1 MLLSVKN
8 SIFESKILNVSYL
21 LFYFEYDKIIVYN
34 NVFLRGDY
42 KLAKRRKRNDVN
54 IDLTSVVMIIIGII
68 SGVVIYSKSLGKVGS
83 FIKYGILGG
92 LFGKMTYALPFIL
105 ITLGFYAIFRDFS
118 RLKVKTFQVVI
129 LAISIAG
136 LFSIYSKAKIMPEE
150 SVGFLESIKHYYLA
164 GSSMQPSMIGG
175 GIVGG
180 LISIPVSNWF
190 NDIVAMVILWGLT
203 IFSAM
208 IITGITISTLIVAA
222 QQLFSDVA
230 TATKEEYAN
239 NVIDF
244 RKNAKTVKP
253 KNSDKFRNIVEQ
265 TEVVEAAEQLNFDLD
280 DDEEEEEEED
290 DEEEIVPLTKNKNVR
305 GIFKSKKRPIEE
317 EEEEEADE
325 EEEDEEED
333 DEDFEENEELEE
345 LNHGMIEEY
354 EEYEFPP
361 ISLLNESKSAG
372 KDYSTKELRDIAIKL
387 QKTLASFGVDAKV
400 TNVTRGPTVTR
411 YELQP
416 NVGVKVSKILRLSDD
431 IALNLAAKSIRI
443 EAPIPGKSAVGIEV
457 PNRVTDTVSLRE
469 ILESDAFVEA
479 SSKVSFGLGKS
490 IDGEPVVAN
499 IAKMPHMLIA
509 GSTGSGK
516 SVCINSIIMSIL
528 YKANPSEVKL
538 ILVDPKVV
546 ELGVYNGIPHL
557 LIPVVTDPKK
567 AAGALNWAVQEMVNR
582 YNLFASKGVRDIKG
596 YNELLQKEG
605 EEGVL
610 PQVVIIID
618 ELADLMMVA
627 PNEVEDAICRLAQM
641 ARAAGMHLIIA
652 TQRPSVD
659 VITGIIK
666 ANIPSRIAFT
676 VSSQVDSRTILD
688 MGGAEKLLGRGDM
701 LYNPIGESKPI
712 RVQGSFVS
720 DAEIESV
727 VDYIKEHNEVRY
739 NESVIET
746 LEKSVTPQSVGG
758 GDEDDTDEFLEDAI
772 DLAVNMGQVSAS
784 MIQRKFKVGYA
795 RAGRIVDQMEERGII
810 SGHEGSKPRQ
820 VLISKEEWEEMKE
833 QGETEFDSASNE

>member
-1 MLLSVKN
+1 M
-8 SIFESKILNVSYL
+8 
-21 LFYFEYDKIIVYN
+21 
-34 NVFLRGDY
+34 
-42 KLAKRRKRNDVN
+42 AKRKKKKSRGEVN
-54 IDLTSVVMIIIGII
+54 IDLTSIIMIITGII
-68 SGVVIYSKSLGKVGS
+68 LAVVIYSKDLGNVGT
-83 FIKYGILGG
+83 FIKYGIFGG
-92 LFGKMTYALPFIL
+92 LIGKVTMALPIIL
-105 ITLGFYAIFRDFS
+105 ILLGIYVIFQDFS
-118 RLKVKTFQVVI
+118 RLKVKAFQVII
-129 LAISIAG
+129 LCLSVAG
-136 LFSIYSKAKIMPEE
+136 LFSIYSKGTILQNDPQGVFEC
-150 SVGFLESIKHYYLA
+150 IKAFYTSGA
-164 GSSMQPSMIGG
+164 SMSPAMIGG
-175 GIVGG
+175 GVIGG
-180 LISIPVSNWF
+180 IMAIPISGWF
-190 NDIVAMVILWGLT
+190 NDLVAKVILWGLAT
-203 IFSAM
+203 FSTM
-208 IITGITISTLIVAA
+208 IITGITISAIVVAI
-222 QQLFSDVA
+222 QELFAEMMD
-230 TATKEEYAN
+230 ATKKEYAN
-239 NVIDF
+239 NVIEF
-244 RKNAKTVKP
+244 RKAQNNVGSGKTR
-253 KNSDKFRNIVEQ
+253 NSQKFKDIVDQ

-280 DDEEEEEEED
+280 DTGDGEEEEEETEED
-290 DEEEIVPLTKNKNVR
+290 ELEELKKEKAKTKNNIKEL
-305 GIFKSKKRPIEE
+305 FSKKKKQVEE
-317 EEEEEADE
+317 EEEQEETEGEEEA
-325 EEEDEEED
+325 
-333 DEDFEENEELEE
+333 NEELDLEH
-345 LNHGMIEEY
+345 NTVEEY

-361 ISLLNESKSAG
+361 IDLLNQSKAAG
-372 KDYSTKELRDIAIKL
+372 KDYSNKELKEIAIKL
-387 QKTLASFGVDAKV
+387 QKTLASFGVEAKV

-416 NVGVKVSKILRLSDD
+416 SVGVKVSKILRLADD

-457 PNRVTDTVSLRE
+457 PNKVTDTVSLRE
-469 ILESDAFVEA
+469 IIESDAFQDA
-479 SSKVSFGLGKS
+479 TSKVSFGLGKG
-490 IDGEPVVAN
+490 IDGEPVIAN

-596 YNELLQKEG
+596 YNELLQNEG

-610 PQVVIIID
+610 PQIVIIID

-701 LYNPIGESKPI
+701 LYNPIGESKPV

-720 DAEIESV
+720 DSEIESV
-727 VDYIKEHNEVRY
+727 VDFIKEHNEVKY
-739 NESVIET
+739 NENVIET
-746 LEKSVTPQSVGG
+746 LEKAGAPQVTNS
-758 GDEDDTDEFLEDAI
+758 DEDDCDELLMEAI
-772 DLAVNMGQVSAS
+772 ELAVNMGQVSAS

-820 VLISKEEWEEMKE
+820 VLISKEEWEEMQE
-833 QGETEFDSASNE
+833 QGEESFDSASNE